1 MGDRSI
7 TVSKEKGK
15 VINKRLKRANLEVG
29 TQWVVQHSTTGV
41 LYGMWGKEITDAI
54 AVYPI
59 PFHPKTPS
67 TDICL
72 LSFAKDQHQLV
83 LFLSRALETSQCC
96 SPLLLETT
104 CGQSSIP
111 VLPPATFYA
120 VWSPLN
126 HQQSPT
132 SNFLNSRGIY
142 EMGFPRSQLQNTFI
156 SNHHPLSNINFDFG
170 TH

>member
-1 MGDRSI
+1 MGGTAQHNRRTLWNVGKRDYGRNCS
-7 TVSKEKGK
+7 VPDSLPSKDTF
-15 VINKRLKRANLEVG
+15 NRYLLAFLCKRPTSACF
-29 TQWVVQHSTTGV
+29 
-41 LYGMWGKEITDAI
+41 I
-54 AVYPI
+54 
-59 PFHPKTPS
+59 
-67 TDICL
+67 
-72 LSFAKDQHQLV
+72 
-83 LFLSRALETSQCC
+83 LSRALETSQCC

-104 CGQSSIP
+104 CGQSSNP

-156 SNHHPLSNINFDFG
+156 SNHHPLSNIDFDFG